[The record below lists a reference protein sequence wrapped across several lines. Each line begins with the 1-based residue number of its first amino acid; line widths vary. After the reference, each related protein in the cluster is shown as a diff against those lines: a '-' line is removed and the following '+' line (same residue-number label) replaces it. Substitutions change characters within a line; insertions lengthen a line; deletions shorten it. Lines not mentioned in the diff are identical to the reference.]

1 MPAKS
6 DKQRRF
12 MGAELSRTRAGKKT
26 RTGMGESQLEDFA
39 EKRDLEEKTHLET
52 YPNPGQSQDEGAFS
66 SANVKTITSAKEPE
80 EKQVDP
86 NAGWWDRGKL
96 TGNGDSAGTKPSGG
110 YKADSDW
117 KAPVGTD
124 QRLTTKQVSAE
135 AIEAVKK
142 EEREAKANLQED
154 IETLTERIDNPLE
167 KMINL
172 LDELHSTRIMKE
184 SLEELDT
191 VIHDLQK
198 HYGEGHEIPFTPN
211 QDKVIESAVNA
222 IEKYIGK
229 DFPKLGSGREAKVD
243 KRRKG
248 YQSMKVSGRGLKQQ
262 AHERG
267 MKHLETR
274 AVTPSP

>member
-39 EKRDLEEKTHLET
+39 EKQDLEEKTHLET

-66 SANVKTITSAKEPE
+66 SANAKTITSAKEPE

-86 NAGWWDRGKL
+86 HADWLDRGKL
-96 TGNGDSAGTKPSGG
+96 TGNGDTAGTIPSGG
-110 YKADSDW
+110 YQADKDW

-135 AIEAVKK
+135 AVEAVRK
-142 EEREAKANLQED
+142 EERDAKENLQED
-154 IETLTERIDNPLE
+154 IETLTARIDSPLE

-191 VIHDLQK
+191 VINDLQK
-198 HYGEGHEIPFTPN
+198 HYGEGHEVPFTP
-211 QDKVIESAVNA
+211 DHSRVIEAAAKA

-229 DFPKLGSGREAKVD
+229 DFPKIGSGREAKVA

-248 YQSMKVSGRGLKQQ
+248 HESMKVSGRGLKQQ
-262 AHERG
+262 AHQRG

>member
-12 MGAELSRTRAGKKT
+12 MGAELSRKRAGKKP

-39 EKRDLEEKTHLET
+39 EERDLEEKTHLET

-66 SANVKTITSAKEPE
+66 SANSKIITAAE
-80 EKQVDP
+80 EKQRDP
-86 NAGWWDRGKL
+86 NANWWDRGKL
-96 TGNGDSAGTKPSGG
+96 TGNGDSAGTTPSGG

-117 KAPVGTD
+117 RAPVGTD

-135 AIEAVKK
+135 AVEAVKK

-172 LDELHSTRIMKE
+172 LDELHSTRIMKK

-191 VIHDLQK
+191 VINDLQK
-198 HYGEGHEIPFTPN
+198 HYGKGHEVPFTP
-211 QDKVIESAVNA
+211 DHAKVMETAAKA

-229 DFPKLGSGREAKVD
+229 DFPKIGSGREAKVD

-248 YQSMKVSGRGLKQQ
+248 HQSMKVSGRGLKQQ
-262 AHERG
+262 AHQRG

-274 AVTPSP
+274 AVNPSP